1 MEGHM
6 DTVLEKETSG
16 KVAPWGET
24 AAGLL
29 PVIILSMAAT
39 LEGTSFQSL
48 LLYTFLFLLVALPV
62 IGFYV
67 AWKRGFA
74 RWSSPYLALVVLDI
88 LLVFPIIAGQFV
100 TSVWWIPFV
109 QVGLI
114 LLLVFLFYHRVVDRR
129 GKTTQTDSPAKHDW
143 TQILFGVQ
151 TMTPMLVVVIFD
163 EIAIALKTPFLLLT
177 GFILALGG
185 LVYLRSRFQWLG
197 VAALLGSILLV
208 SLMANAVTGIYW
220 HGLYGWIAKF
230 F

>member
-1 MEGHM
+1 M
-6 DTVLEKETSG
+6 DTVLENETSG
-16 KVAPWGET
+16 KVAPWEET
-24 AAGLL
+24 VAGLL
-29 PVIILSMAAT
+29 PVIILSMATT
-39 LEGTSFQSL
+39 LEGTSFQSW

-88 LLVFPIIAGQFV
+88 LLVFPIIATQFV

-109 QVGLI
+109 QILLI
-114 LLLVFLFYHRVVDRR
+114 LLLVFLFYRRVVDRR
-129 GKTTQTDSPAKHDW
+129 GKPTQMDSPTKHDW

-151 TMTPMLVVVIFD
+151 TLTPMLMLVMFD
-163 EIAIALKTPFLLLT
+163 EIAVAFKTPFMLLGGL
-177 GFILALGG
+177 ILALGG
-185 LVYLRSRFQWLG
+185 LVYLRTRLQWLG
-197 VAALLGSILLV
+197 IAALLGSILLV
-208 SLMANAVTGIYW
+208 ILMANSMAGIYW